1 MPSKTSPSEQKLIP
15 DANEPAEERGPII
28 WSNALFLS
36 LSPILTALAI
46 PTYIYFY
53 GHHWALTATAVTLWI
68 FAGMGITVGYH
79 RLFAHRSYDAHPVWK
94 FIALEIQRS

>member
-1 MPSKTSPSEQKLIP
+1 MTDTTNPKEPTLVPES
-15 DANEPAEERGPII
+15 NESTPTRGPII

-68 FAGMGITVGYH
+68 FAVVSVAWLMD
-79 RLFAHRSYDAHPVWK
+79 L
-94 FIALEIQRS
+94 L